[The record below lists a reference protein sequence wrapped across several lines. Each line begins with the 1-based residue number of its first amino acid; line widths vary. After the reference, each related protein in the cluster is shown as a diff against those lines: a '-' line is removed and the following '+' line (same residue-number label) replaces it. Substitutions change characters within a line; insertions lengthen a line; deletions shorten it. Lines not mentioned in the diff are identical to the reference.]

1 MPLSATAESCIKV
14 REWAETTWTV
24 FSELSPCSLHIRS
37 LESRW
42 YWRQNLSCL
51 SLHPQHP
58 ALDHAEQMLRD
69 ALLSEQMN
77 QQHFHFSTS
86 FPHSSLALYIPAT
99 QDSFHFTL
107 SLTLCLHIPF
117 SDYTSYTSIFK
128 SLLTLPHFPGN
139 FPNCLD
145 QFPPVDNPTAP
156 CTFHLSVLI
165 TPECHTCPS
174 AVFSTI
180 K

>member
-1 MPLSATAESCIKV
+1 MAYQQTLSFELEKPSFKAFPPRHKAFQETGITHPKVVPLSATAESHASKTESGQRPPGQC
-14 REWAETTWTV
+14 
-24 FSELSPCSLHIRS
+24 SCSLHIRS

-86 FPHSSLALYIPAT
+86 FPTLLLP
-99 QDSFHFTL
+99 FTYQPHRIAFI
-107 SLTLCLHIPF
+107 SW
-117 SDYTSYTSIFK
+117 
-128 SLLTLPHFPGN
+128 SLLPSAFIYPFPTTLHTHPSSNHYLHFHI
-139 FPNCLD
+139 FQD
-145 QFPPVDNPTAP
+145 ISPTA
-156 CTFHLSVLI
+156 
-165 TPECHTCPS
+165 
-174 AVFSTI
+174 
-180 K
+180 